1 MFDRHYATADV
12 FTSRRFSGN
21 QLAVFADGQGL
32 TDVEMQAITR
42 EMNYSE
48 SVFVLPASDPANTCR
63 LRIFTPGGEL
73 PFAGHPTIGTAIV
86 LAETGVITL
95 GAGARRIVF
104 EEGVGPVP
112 VTISRDD
119 RGLLVA
125 ELTAAQAPERLD
137 VAPPSTAGIAETLSL
152 ATSDITGD
160 VEIWSCGVPYTVV
173 PLSGRAAMGR
183 IRIDRRAWQ
192 EHLSGSA
199 SPELYVVCRDPET
212 PGAALRVRMF
222 APMMGVEEDPATGSA
237 AAALAG
243 WLGRGRPDGEHT
255 WLVEQGIEMGRPS
268 LLRVSA
274 KVESGLTVESRV
286 AGNAVVV
293 CRGSMKVRDR

>member
-1 MFDRHYATADV
+1 MLDLHYATADV

-21 QLAVFADGQGL
+21 QLAVFTNGMGL
-32 TDVEMQAITR
+32 SDEEMQAITR

-48 SVFVLPASDPANTCR
+48 SVFVFPATDPAHTNR

-86 LAETGVITL
+86 LAETGAIALEDATT
-95 GAGARRIVF
+95 RIVF

-112 VTISRDD
+112 VTIGTDD

-125 ELTAAQAPERLD
+125 ELTAAQAPGRLE
-137 VAPPSTAGIAETLSL
+137 VTPPPPESIAEVLSL
-152 ATSDITGD
+152 AAGDIAGEI
-160 VEIWSCGVPYTVV
+160 EIWSCGVPYTVV
-173 PLSGRAAMGR
+173 PLTGRAAMRR

-192 EHLSGSA
+192 EHLAGSA
-199 SPELYVVCRDPET
+199 APEVYVVCREPET
-212 PGAALRVRMF
+212 PGADLRVRMF

-243 WLGRGRPDGEHT
+243 WLGSGRPDGEQT

-268 LLRVSA
+268 LLKVTA
-274 KVESGLTVESRV
+274 KVESGCAIESRV
-286 AGNAVVV
+286 AGNAVIV
-293 CRGSMKVRDR
+293 CRGTMSLRDR